1 MPREIEAKFPLENRG
16 RVIAKL
22 EELGA
27 ERLYP
32 ETFEDNIVLDRR
44 GELRT
49 RGALLRVRQF
59 GRYTIVTFKGQLT
72 YSDGI
77 KSREEVQA
85 GIESFDRAIALFEA
99 LGFRPTFRYQKKR
112 EVWRAGSSEILLDRT
127 PIGDFLEIEGSDR
140 EIEQIAERL
149 ELEMKDAI
157 RSSYIELYKK
167 ERRTRADLP
176 EQMVFPPEELAGS

>member
-1 MPREIEAKFPLENRG
+1 
-16 RVIAKL
+16 
-22 EELGA
+22 
-27 ERLYP
+27 
-32 ETFEDNIVLDRR
+32 
-44 GELRT
+44 
-49 RGALLRVRQF
+49 
-59 GRYTIVTFKGQLT
+59 
-72 YSDGI
+72 
-77 KSREEVQA
+77 
-85 GIESFDRAIALFEA
+85 
-99 LGFRPTFRYQKKR
+99 
-112 EVWRAGSSEILLDRT
+112 GSSEILLDRT